1 MLKLTGAILV
11 AIAFFLAS
19 RQICMDYRGHITI
32 WRAFYDS
39 LLLMRS
45 EIIYMQTPLPEVMR
59 YLGEKG
65 PPQLQEVFVQVEYRM
80 EEDCTAGFGDVWK
93 QEVARSAAF
102 GGFTQEE
109 REFIE
114 SAGNYLGQADS
125 QIAKERLLFCLKETE
140 KQITGQE
147 KKIAEKQKVVRAL
160 SALAAGLV
168 ILVFI

>member
-1 MLKLTGAILV
+1 MLKLAGALLV
-11 AIAFFLAS
+11 AMAFFLAS
-19 RQICMDYRGHITI
+19 RQICMGYRSHLAI
-32 WRAFYDS
+32 WKAFYDS

-65 PPQLQEVFVQVEYRM
+65 PYELREVFTRIGYGM
-80 EEDCTAGFGDVWK
+80 EKDRTAGFGDVWK
-93 QEVARSAAF
+93 QEVAAAEVF
-102 GGFTQEE
+102 GGFTEE
-109 REFIE
+109 EKELIA

-125 QIAKERLLFCLKETE
+125 QVAKERLLFCLKETE
-140 KQITGQE
+140 EQITGQE
-147 KKIAEKQKVVRAL
+147 KKISEKQKVARAL

>member
-1 MLKLTGAILV
+1 MLKIIGALLV
-11 AIAFFLAS
+11 AVAFFWAS
-19 RQICMDYRGHITI
+19 HQICRDYRSHITI

-65 PPQLQEVFVQVEYRM
+65 PPQLQEVFAQAKCRM
-80 EEDCTAGFGDVWK
+80 EEDCTAEFGEIWK
-93 QEVARSAAF
+93 QTVAKADVF
-102 GGFTQEE
+102 IGFTEE
-109 REFIE
+109 ETEFIE
-114 SAGNYLGQADS
+114 AAGNYLGQADS

-147 KKIAEKQKVVRAL
+147 KKIAEKQKVARAL